1 MKYSDIVDR
10 PAYKAPD
17 KCPICGD
24 WPFNG
29 YAPDIKTTEDGETVF
44 VWRCR
49 RCSYNYVVPGKKVSQ
64 KTEHL
69 KSIFIKLFWEDLA
82 WTFLWFVMTSICIFA
97 SGVLGLLLFNSIFS

>member
-29 YAPDIKTTEDGETVF
+29 YTPDIKTTEDGETVF
-44 VWRCR
+44 VW

-64 KTEHL
+64 KTEYL
-69 KSIFIKLFWEDLA
+69 KYIFIKLFWEDLSG
-82 WTFLWFVMTSICIFA
+82 TLLCFA
-97 SGVLGLLLFNSIFS
+97 LFSVGAFGVGVLGLLLFNSIFS

>member
-17 KCPICGD
+17 KCPICED
-24 WPFNG
+24 WPFND
-29 YAPDIKTTEDGETVF
+29 YTQDIKTTEDGETVF

-69 KSIFIKLFWEDLA
+69 KYIFIKIFWEDLA
-82 WTFLWFVMTSICIFA
+82 KTLICSALVFI
-97 SGVLGLLLFNSIFS
+97 GVFGVGCLGLLLFESLFK

>member
-24 WPFNG
+24 WPLNG
-29 YAPDIKTTEDGETVF
+29 YTPDIKTTEDGETVF

-64 KTEHL
+64 KAEYIREKL
-69 KSIFIKLFWEDLA
+69 GSWAREDALPQAFIL
-82 WTFLWFVMTSICIFA
+82 
-97 SGVLGLLLFNSIFS
+97 LLLFGIVALLAILVYALYRALTL

>member
-29 YAPDIKTTEDGETVF
+29 YTPDIKTTEDGETVF
-44 VWRCR
+44 V
-49 RCSYNYVVPGKKVSQ
+49 
-64 KTEHL
+64 
-69 KSIFIKLFWEDLA
+69 
-82 WTFLWFVMTSICIFA
+82 
-97 SGVLGLLLFNSIFS
+97 

>member
-1 MKYSDIVDR
+1 MKYSDIVDK

-29 YAPDIKTTEDGETVF
+29 YTPDIKTTEDGETVF

-64 KTEHL
+64 KTEYL
-69 KSIFIKLFWEDLA
+69 KYIFIKLFWEDLSG
-82 WTFLWFVMTSICIFA
+82 TLLCFA
-97 SGVLGLLLFNSIFS
+97 LFSVGAFGVGVLGLLLFNSIFS